1 MGLTERLARA
11 CAAHPGRTLGAWG
24 LALLA
29 SILALAFLLTGL
41 TTEAKGTNNPH
52 SERADER
59 YVAAFPPRPEAIVT
73 DVVVVRSERHTVDD
87 PEFERFVRELDRGLR
102 ATGAVAS
109 GRTYYGTND
118 ASLVSRDRHA
128 TLNPIFLTDDSSGA
142 EAVIERAQEASRD
155 PDFDVAITGNQT
167 RDHDFNHL
175 SERDLQEGELK
186 FGLPAALIVL
196 LIVFGAI
203 VAGLVPLAIA
213 LVSIVTAMGVVA
225 VISQVYDFSIFTVN
239 MLTGMGLA
247 LGIDYSLFVISRYR
261 EERARRKDPH
271 NAIAG
276 AGATANRAVLFSGS
290 AFVVAMFG
298 LLLVPSSIFHSLAAG
313 AIFVGITSV
322 VAGLTLMPA
331 LLGLLHDRV
340 DALRIP
346 LLGRTGSGEG
356 RFWRAIIERVLRRPG
371 LSLVVSTAAMLALAI
386 PVLDLSIG
394 AAGVSTLPDDLA
406 SKQGYLALQRN
417 FPAQTTD
424 PVHVLV
430 VGSSPDVRQQ
440 LEQLRERVAEDPR
453 FGPGAINE
461 GRRGTLDLVVPVR
474 GDPAGDRA
482 VAAVRD
488 LRERIVPET
497 FRGTP
502 ADPLVGGTTSENID
516 YFDGVTDPAPLVF
529 AFVLG
534 LSFVL
539 LTVAFRSVAIAFTAI
554 VLNLLSVG
562 AAYGLL
568 VLVFQHG
575 LGADLFGFRQVDTI
589 EAWVPLFLFAVL
601 FGLSMDYQV
610 FLLSRIRER
619 FDQSGDTREAV
630 SYGVAS
636 TARIITGAA
645 LIIVAVFSGFARGD
659 LVMFQQ
665 MGFGVAV
672 SLLLDA
678 TVIRSVVLPSL
689 MGLLGDRSWYLP
701 RWLDWIPHLEV
712 EGHAAQEAG

>member
-1 MGLTERLARA
+1 VGLTERVARV
-11 CAAHPGRTLGAWG
+11 CAAHPWRTVGAWG
-24 LALLA
+24 LAVVA
-29 SILALAFLLTGL
+29 SILALAFLLTGF
-41 TTEAKGTNNPH
+41 TTEAKGTNDPE
-52 SERADER
+52 STRADER
-59 YVAAFPPRPEAIVT
+59 YTEAFPPDPRAIVT
-73 DVVVVRSERHTVDD
+73 DVVIVRSERHTVQD
-87 PEFERFVRELDRGLR
+87 PEFRQFVRALERELRETD
-102 ATGAVAS
+102 AIAS
-109 GRTYYGTND
+109 ARTYYATND
-118 ASLVSRDRHA
+118 DTLVSRDRRA
-128 TLNPIFLTDDSSGA
+128 MLTPIFLTDDADGA
-142 EAVIERAQEASRD
+142 AAVIERVQRASRS
-155 PDFDVAITGNQT
+155 PAFDVAITGNQT

-175 SERDLQEGELK
+175 SERDLREGELK

-203 VAGLVPLAIA
+203 VASLVPLAMA
-213 LVSIVTAMGVVA
+213 LVSIVTALGLVA
-225 VISQVYDFSIFTVN
+225 VISQFYDFSIFTVN

-261 EERARRKDPH
+261 EERVRRNPDA
-271 NAIAG
+271 AIVA

-313 AIFVGITSV
+313 AILVGITSV
-322 VAGLTLMPA
+322 LAALTLMPA

-346 LLGRTGSGEG
+346 LLGRSGAGEG
-356 RFWRAIIERVLRRPG
+356 RFWRAVIERVLARPAVSLAVATAALVALALPVFG
-371 LSLVVSTAAMLALAI
+371 LSV
-386 PVLDLSIG
+386 G

-406 SKQGYLALQRN
+406 SKQGYLALQRH
-417 FPAQTTD
+417 FPQQTTD

-430 VGSSPDVRQQ
+430 VGDGDVEAR
-440 LEQLRERVAEDPR
+440 LEQLRDRLAADPR
-453 FGPGAINE
+453 FGSGEIRV
-461 GRRGTLDLVVPVR
+461 GQGGVRDLIVPVG
-474 GDPAGDRA
+474 GDPAGDRV
-482 VAAVRD
+482 VAAVRE
-488 LRERIVPET
+488 LRERIVPEA

-502 ADPLVGGTTSENID
+502 AEPLVGGTTSENID

-539 LTVAFRSVAIAFTAI
+539 LTLAFRSVAIALTAI
-554 VLNLLSVG
+554 LLNLLSVG

-575 LGADLFGFRQVDTI
+575 IGADLLGFRQVDII

-619 FDQSGDTREAV
+619 FDQSRNTREAV

-678 TVIRSVVLPSL
+678 TIIRSVVLPSL